1 MNISKGNGGQRI
13 SVCVSLGDIATHQID
28 VDTGLFMDWLQVL
41 VLAVVQGISEFLP
54 VSSSA
59 HLILVPVLTEWQ
71 DQGLAF
77 DVALHLGSLSA
88 VIIYFRQEIGQMITS
103 SLAAL
108 RGKGINEDARL
119 AFWVTIA
126 TIPVGLVGLLLH
138 DAISGY
144 MRSTLIIGI
153 SLISF
158 GLLLGYAD
166 WRKRGTR
173 SEYQLRLKDVL
184 IIGGAQALAL
194 IPGTSRSGIT
204 ITAALMVGMSREGA
218 ARFSFLLS
226 IPVIV
231 LAGGLE
237 AVGLFKSPQSID
249 WVAMLAGTL
258 ISGLSAYLCI
268 HYFLVVI
275 KKLGMQPFVVY
286 RVLFGAWLL
295 WFFHF

>member
-1 MNISKGNGGQRI
+1 M
-13 SVCVSLGDIATHQID
+13 
-28 VDTGLFMDWLQVL
+28 
-41 VLAVVQGISEFLP
+41 
-54 VSSSA
+54 
-59 HLILVPVLTEWQ
+59 
-71 DQGLAF
+71 
-77 DVALHLGSLSA
+77 
-88 VIIYFRQEIGQMITS
+88 
-103 SLAAL
+103 
-108 RGKGINEDARL
+108 
-119 AFWVTIA
+119 
-126 TIPVGLVGLLLH
+126 
-138 DAISGY
+138 
-144 MRSTLIIGI
+144 
-153 SLISF
+153 
-158 GLLLGYAD
+158 AD
-166 WRKRGTR
+166 WCKRGEQ

-237 AVGLFKSPQSID
+237 VVGIMREPEEIEWIAMAVG
-249 WVAMLAGTL
+249 TL
-258 ISGLSAYLCI
+258 LSGISAYLCI

-275 KKLGMQPFVVY
+275 KKLGMQPFVIY